1 MQQWVSTGGEHG
13 RRLLAWLA
21 LGLAMAGVLWL
32 TAGLHGG
39 FRELLSGQHV
49 IGAFHDSHVWGFD
62 QVARLLAGT
71 ESAWRTTDRLGWPH
85 TVALPLVAW
94 VPAVWVAPVRFFLG
108 PVEAFN
114 LALVLGPVVT
124 VGVTWLWLRDVFRAP
139 ALSAAAAS
147 VCMALCPYALGCLA
161 SGQVE
166 KVQLWCLPL
175 VLWCAD
181 RAVRGSLRWWFFL
194 ALGTAA
200 AAFTS
205 PFSALV
211 LPFALVAQL
220 AGSLGT
226 TVRVRRV
233 VGVLGVVALVLAGV
247 RGYYGSIESAPMDGG
262 AHQFGS
268 ARMVSAF
275 SPGTPPAEEAL
286 LEPSIVAQPQ
296 EMLLGRHGRQP
307 GPTRVAHV
315 TYLGLPF
322 LLVFVLGGIREWRGR
337 WLAVSLV
344 GLGIALAMGPRL
356 AVEGAWL
363 EVGGRGVVL
372 PAAWLEALGYPTRES
387 GMYYRFIQ
395 LSSLGLALC
404 LGVGVG
410 TRFGRWGPVLA
421 CVLGGLQVA
430 DSLRYTADLWPR
442 TLEPVPHEDVFRQWA
457 MDPVPGAVVDL
468 PLAADQRAGGVYM
481 LAATLHGRSTTAL
494 ARQSRPDE
502 LPHLLR
508 VRNWLEEAIVL
519 EDPAR
524 GRALLASRGIQYVA
538 CHARC
543 MRTRDRVLE
552 LRAALGPG
560 EGSDSMQWWRME
572 P

>member
-1 MQQWVSTGGEHG
+1 MGVT
-13 RRLLAWLA
+13 
-21 LGLAMAGVLWL
+21 LGLSMVVTLWL
-32 TAGLHGG
+32 SARVHGG
-39 FRELLSGQHV
+39 FSGLFSGQHV
-49 IGAFHDSHVWGFD
+49 IGAFHDGHVWGFD
-62 QVARLLAGT
+62 QVVRLLTGS
-71 ESAWRTTDRLGWPH
+71 ESAWRTTERLGWPH

-94 VPAVWVAPVRFFLG
+94 VPAVCVAPARLLLG

-114 LALVLGPVVT
+114 LALILGPVGT

-147 VCMALCPYALGCLA
+147 VCVALCPYALGCLA

-181 RAVRGSLRWWFFL
+181 RAVRGSLRWWVFL
-194 ALGTAA
+194 ALGTAS

-220 AGSLGT
+220 VWSFGTPGS
-226 TVRVRRV
+226 VRRV
-233 VGVLGVVALVLAGV
+233 AGVLGVVALVLSGV
-247 RGYYGSIESAPMDGG
+247 RGYYGGIESAPMDGG
-262 AHQFGS
+262 AHQFGG

-296 EMLLGRHGRQP
+296 ETLLGRHGRQG

-322 LLVFVLGGIREWRGR
+322 LLVFLLGGGRAWRGR

-344 GLGIALAMGPRL
+344 GLGMVLAMGPRV
-356 AVEGAWL
+356 AVNGAWL
-363 EVGGRGVVL
+363 EVGGSAVVL
-372 PAAWLEALGYPTRES
+372 PAAWLEVLGYPTRES

-410 TRFGRWGPVLA
+410 KQFGRWGPLLA
-421 CVLGGLQVA
+421 CALGGLQVA

-442 TLEPVPHEDVFRQWA
+442 VLAPVPHREVFQQWA
-457 MDPVPGAVVDL
+457 ADPVPGAVVDL

-481 LAATLHGRSTTAL
+481 LAATLHGRATTAL
-494 ARQSRPDE
+494 ARQSRPEE
-502 LPHLLR
+502 LPHLMR
-508 VRNWLEEAIVL
+508 VQGWLKEAMAL
-519 EDPAR
+519 KDPVR
-524 GRALLASRGIQYVA
+524 GRALLSSRGIRYVA

-543 MRTRDRVLE
+543 MRDRAHVRDLS
-552 LRAALGPG
+552 AALGPG
-560 EGSDSMQWWRME
+560 EGSESMWWWRVE